1 MEKSCKKLGVHGG
14 SHGGFMGDII
24 NFNGISWTYHRI
36 SNKWDI
42 NRDIIGILMM
52 IQMGIKGTELT

>member
-24 NFNGISWTYHRI
+24 DFNGISWTYHRI

-52 IQMGIKGTELT
+52 V